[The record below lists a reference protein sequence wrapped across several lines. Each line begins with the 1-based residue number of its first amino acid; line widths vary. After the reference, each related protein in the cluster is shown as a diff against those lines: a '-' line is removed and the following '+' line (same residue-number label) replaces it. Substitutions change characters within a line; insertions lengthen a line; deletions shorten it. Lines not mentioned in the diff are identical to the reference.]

1 MLAPRIAMKPE
12 IRWLARLAI
21 DQKLLRPDQCRA
33 LRAALGPGAEFMDF
47 AQKIIDDGLVTD
59 VELLEKLAGIAV
71 AKGQKG
77 LPAADPFEEEP
88 PPPAPVVKTAPRGLS
103 LRVTG
108 QPPANAAPAP
118 APSAPP
124 PSPAPAYSPPTAAA
138 PSAPAYEAPP
148 YTPPAETA
156 TGPVAAGPAPQFAFE
171 SITGLDDSA
180 LAKALRGLLRAT
192 AAYGASDLHFSTGA
206 RPFVRKNRAF
216 SFLSNY
222 VLTPED
228 ALRLNTVLLSE
239 GQNKIYLDRKDY
251 DYALALSGTDRY
263 RVNLMFHKNGSAG
276 SYRMVPEKVRS
287 LKDLGFSQH
296 VETLKKLLT
305 YHNGLILIT
314 GPVGSGKTT
323 TLASMVD
330 YLNASRTDHI
340 ITVEDPIE
348 VVQPAKGCN
357 VSQREVGSH
366 TKSFHSAL
374 KGALRED
381 PDIIVIGELRDLET
395 IEMAVSAA
403 ETGHLVIGTM
413 HTSDAATTLTR
424 LLDVFPPAQQTQ
436 IRSSVA
442 ESLRGVVCQRL
453 LPAAEGGGLVLAC
466 EILINNIAVA
476 NLIREG
482 KSQGIRNAM
491 ETGLKDGMCLM
502 DNVVFGLYNDREI
515 TSATALASISNRVL
529 RAKIT

>member
-1 MLAPRIAMKPE
+1 MKPE
-12 IRWLARLAI
+12 IRWLARLAL
-21 DQKLLRPDQCRA
+21 DQKLLSPDQCRS
-33 LRAALGPGAEFMDF
+33 LRDALGPQADFMDF
-47 AQKIIDDGLVTD
+47 AQRIIDDGLVTD
-59 VELLEKLAGIAV
+59 VELLEKLAGLAV
-71 AKGQKG
+71 VKGQKG
-77 LPAADPFEEEP
+77 VPLEDPFAEEEP
-88 PPPAPVVKTAPRGLS
+88 EAASIRPRGLS

-108 QPPANAAPAP
+108 QAPTLPAPEPAPVLAAPEPKPAPPRAPTPEPAP
-118 APSAPP
+118 APPPAAPVHQ
-124 PSPAPAYSPPTAAA
+124 AAA
-138 PSAPAYEAPP
+138 KTSPGPLAQSEAPK
-148 YTPPAETA
+148 
-156 TGPVAAGPAPQFAFE
+156 FAFE
-171 SITGLDDSA
+171 AMDALDDSA
-180 LAKALRGLLRAT
+180 LAAGLRALLRET
-192 AAYGASDLHFSTGA
+192 AAFGASDLHLSTGA

-216 SFLSNY
+216 SFLGNY
-222 VLTPED
+222 VLTARD
-228 ALRLNTVLLSE
+228 ALRLNTVLLSA
-239 GQNKIYLDRKDY
+239 GQKKTFLDRKDY
-251 DYALALSGTDRY
+251 DYALAPGGSSRY
-263 RVNLMFHKNGSAG
+263 RVNLMVHKNGPAG
-276 SYRMVPEKVRS
+276 SYRMVPDRVRG
-287 LKDLGFSQH
+287 LKDLGFAQH
-296 VETLKKLLT
+296 VDTLKKLLT

-330 YLNASRTDHI
+330 YLNTSRTDHI

-357 VSQREVGSH
+357 VSQREVGAH
-366 TKSFHSAL
+366 TKSFFTAL

-424 LLDVFPPAQQTQ
+424 MLDVFPPAQQTQ

-453 LPAAEGGGLVLAC
+453 LPAAKGGGLVLAC
-466 EILINNIAVA
+466 EILINNIAVS

-482 KSQGIRNAM
+482 KTQGIRNAM

-515 TSATALASISNRVL
+515 TTATALAGISNRVL

>member
-1 MLAPRIAMKPE
+1 MKPE
-12 IRWLARLAI
+12 IRWLARLAL
-21 DQKLLRPDQCRA
+21 DQNLLRPSQCRS
-33 LRAALGPGAEFMDF
+33 LRAALGDQAEFMDF
-47 AQKIIDDGLVTD
+47 AQKLIDDGLVTD
-59 VELLEKLAGIAV
+59 VTLLEKLAGLAV

-77 LPAADPFEEEP
+77 VPASDPFEEEEAPAP
-88 PPPAPVVKTAPRGLS
+88 PPPAAVPRGLS
-103 LRVTG
+103 MRARGLETA
-108 QPPANAAPAP
+108 PTPATATPTPAPAP
-118 APSAPP
+118 APVAE
-124 PSPAPAYSPPTAAA
+124 PAPATAPMAYDAFGAPMAAA
-138 PSAPAYEAPP
+138 P
-148 YTPPAETA
+148 
-156 TGPVAAGPAPQFAFE
+156 AAKSFGPAPKFAFE
-171 SITGLDDSA
+171 TMAALDDA
-180 LAKALRGLLRAT
+180 GLAAALRGLLRDTGAF
-192 AAYGASDLHFSTGA
+192 GASDLHLSTGA

-216 SFLSNY
+216 SFLSDY
-222 VLTPED
+222 PLTAAD
-228 ALRLNTVLLSE
+228 ALRLNTILLSA
-239 GQNKIYLDRKDY
+239 GQKKTFLDRKDY
-251 DYALALSGTDRY
+251 DYALALSATDRY
-263 RVNLMFHKNGSAG
+263 RVNLMFHKNGAAG

-287 LKDLGFSQH
+287 LKELGFASH
-296 VETLKKLLT
+296 IETLKKLLT

-330 YLNASRTDHI
+330 YLNTTRTDHI

-357 VSQREVGSH
+357 VSQREVGAH

-453 LPAAEGGGLVLAC
+453 LPAATGGGLVLAC
-466 EILINNIAVA
+466 EILVNNVAVS

-491 ETGLKDGMCLM
+491 ETGLKEGMCLM
-502 DNVVFGLYNDREI
+502 DNVVFGLYNDRDI
-515 TSATALASISNRVL
+515 TSQTALTNISNRVL

>member
-1 MLAPRIAMKPE
+1 MKPE
-12 IRWLARLAI
+12 IRWLARLAL
-21 DQKLLRPDQCRA
+21 DQKLLRPDQCRS
-33 LRAALGPGAEFMDF
+33 LRDALGPHAEFMDF
-47 AQKIIDDGLVTD
+47 AQKIVDDGLVTD
-59 VELLEKLAGIAV
+59 IELLEKLAGLAV

-77 LPAADPFEEEP
+77 VPLEDPFAEEA
-88 PPPAPVVKTAPRGLS
+88 PAVAATRPRGLS

-108 QPPANAAPAP
+108 QAQTPPAPEPPPAP
-118 APSAPP
+118 AAPEP
-124 PSPAPAYSPPTAAA
+124 KPAPRPAPATEPPPAPPRAAPVHRAAA
-138 PSAPAYEAPP
+138 ETSSGPLAQGDAPK
-148 YTPPAETA
+148 
-156 TGPVAAGPAPQFAFE
+156 FAFE
-171 SITGLDDSA
+171 AMEALDDSA
-180 LAKALRGLLRAT
+180 LAAGLRGLLRET
-192 AAYGASDLHFSTGA
+192 AAFGASDLHLSTGA

-216 SFLSNY
+216 SFLSSY
-222 VLTPED
+222 ALTAQD
-228 ALRLNTVLLSE
+228 ALRLNTVLLSA
-239 GQNKIYLDRKDY
+239 GQKKTFLERKDY
-251 DYALALSGTDRY
+251 DYALALGGSSRY
-263 RVNLMFHKNGSAG
+263 RVNLMVHKNGPAG
-276 SYRMVPEKVRS
+276 SYRMVPDRVRS
-287 LKDLGFSQH
+287 LKDLGFAQH
-296 VETLKKLLT
+296 VDTLKKLLT

-330 YLNASRTDHI
+330 YLNTSRTDHI

-357 VSQREVGSH
+357 VSQREVGAH
-366 TKSFHSAL
+366 TKSFFTAL

-453 LPAAEGGGLVLAC
+453 LPAATGGGLVLAC
-466 EILINNIAVA
+466 EILINNIAVS

-491 ETGLKDGMCLM
+491 ETGMKDGMCLM

-515 TSATALASISNRVL
+515 TAATALAGISNRVL

>member
-1 MLAPRIAMKPE
+1 MKPE
-12 IRWLARLAI
+12 IRWLARLAL
-21 DQKLLRPDQCRA
+21 DQNLLRPDQCRS
-33 LRAALGPGAEFMDF
+33 LRDALGPQADFMDF

-59 VELLEKLAGIAV
+59 VALLEKLAGLAV

-77 LPAADPFEEEP
+77 VPLDDPFAEETPGSPPAA
-88 PPPAPVVKTAPRGLS
+88 AARPRGLS

-108 QPPANAAPAP
+108 QGQPAPAP
-118 APSAPP
+118 APEQ
-124 PSPAPAYSPPTAAA
+124 
-138 PSAPAYEAPP
+138 PSAPAAQDPKPSREPAPEP
-148 YTPPAETA
+148 AREPASTPPRSVPVRPTAAEPPA
-156 TGPVAAGPAPQFAFE
+156 GPIAAGDAPKFAFE
-171 SITGLDDSA
+171 AMDALDDAA
-180 LAKALRGLLRAT
+180 LAAGLRGLLRDT
-192 AAYGASDLHFSTGA
+192 AAFGASDLHLSTGA

-216 SFLSNY
+216 SFLSSY
-222 VLTPED
+222 ALTAQD
-228 ALRLNTVLLSE
+228 ALRLNTVLLSA
-239 GQNKIYLDRKDY
+239 GQKKTFLERKDY
-251 DYALALSGTDRY
+251 DYALALGGSSRY
-263 RVNLMFHKNGSAG
+263 RVNLMVHKNGPAG
-276 SYRMVPEKVRS
+276 SYRMVPDRVRS
-287 LKDLGFSQH
+287 LKDLGFAQH
-296 VETLKKLLT
+296 VDTLKKLLT

-330 YLNASRTDHI
+330 YLNTSRTDHI

-357 VSQREVGSH
+357 VSQREVGAH
-366 TKSFHSAL
+366 TKSFFTAL

-453 LPAAEGGGLVLAC
+453 LPAATGGGLVLAC
-466 EILINNIAVA
+466 EILINNIAVS

-491 ETGLKDGMCLM
+491 ETGMKDGMCLM

-515 TSATALASISNRVL
+515 TAATALAGISNRVL

>member
-1 MLAPRIAMKPE
+1 MKPE
-12 IRWLARLAI
+12 IRWLARLAL
-21 DQKLLRPDQCRA
+21 DQNLLRPDQCRS
-33 LRAALGPGAEFMDF
+33 LRKSLGDEADFMDF
-47 AQKIIDDGLVTD
+47 AQKLIDDGLVTD
-59 VELLEKLAGIAV
+59 VALLEKLAGLAV

-77 LPAADPFEEEP
+77 PPASDPFEEDEAPP
-88 PPPAPVVKTAPRGLS
+88 PPPAPAAAPRGLS
-103 LRVTG
+103 MRARGLE
-108 QPPANAAPAP
+108 PAPTQSAPAP
-118 APSAPP
+118 A
-124 PSPAPAYSPPTAAA
+124 SPPTPAAA
-138 PSAPAYEAPP
+138 PASPAIQPTYDAFGAPMAAAPAAKTSGPSP
-148 YTPPAETA
+148 KFDFETMSA
-156 TGPVAAGPAPQFAFE
+156 
-171 SITGLDDSA
+171 LDDA
-180 LAKALRGLLRAT
+180 GLAAALRGLLRDTGAF
-192 AAYGASDLHFSTGA
+192 GASDLHLSTGA

-216 SFLSNY
+216 SFLSDY
-222 VLTPED
+222 PLTAAD
-228 ALRLNTVLLSE
+228 ALRLNTALLSA
-239 GQNKIYLDRKDY
+239 GQKKTFLDRKDY
-251 DYALALSGTDRY
+251 DYALALSATDRY
-263 RVNLMFHKNGSAG
+263 RVNLMFHKNGAAG
-276 SYRMVPEKVRS
+276 SYRMVPEKVRG
-287 LKDLGFSQH
+287 LKELGFASH

-330 YLNASRTDHI
+330 YLNTSRTDHI

-357 VSQREVGSH
+357 VSQREVGAH

-466 EILINNIAVA
+466 EILVNNIAVS

-491 ETGLKDGMCLM
+491 ETGMKEGMCLM
-502 DNVVFGLYNDREI
+502 DNVVFGLYNDRDI
-515 TSATALASISNRVL
+515 TSQTALANISNRVL

>member
-1 MLAPRIAMKPE
+1 MKPE
-12 IRWLARLAI
+12 ILWLARLAL
-21 DQKLLRPDQCRA
+21 DQNLLRPSQCRS
-33 LRAALGPGAEFMDF
+33 LRTALGDHAEFMDF
-47 AQKIIDDGLVTD
+47 AQKLIDDGLVTD
-59 VELLEKLAGIAV
+59 VALLEKLAGLAV

-77 LPAADPFEEEP
+77 PPAFDPFEEEEAPTP
-88 PPPAPVVKTAPRGLS
+88 PVAPRGLS
-103 LRVTG
+103 MRARGLEPVPA
-108 QPPANAAPAP
+108 PPAPATATAPAP
-118 APSAPP
+118 APARA
-124 PSPAPAYSPPTAAA
+124 PAPAAEPAPTAAPMAYDAYGA
-138 PSAPAYEAPP
+138 PITAPVPTGSAAS
-148 YTPPAETA
+148 
-156 TGPVAAGPAPQFAFE
+156 GPVPKFAFE
-171 SITGLDDSA
+171 AMSALDDA
-180 LAKALRGLLRAT
+180 GLAAALRRLLRDT
-192 AAYGASDLHFSTGA
+192 GAYGASDLHLSTGA

-216 SFLSNY
+216 SFLSDY
-222 VLTPED
+222 PLTAAD
-228 ALRLNTVLLSE
+228 ALRLNTALLSA
-239 GQNKIYLDRKDY
+239 GQKKTFLDRKDY
-251 DYALALSGTDRY
+251 DYALALSANDRY
-263 RVNLMFHKNGSAG
+263 RVNLMFHKNGAAG
-276 SYRMVPEKVRS
+276 SYRLVPEKVRS
-287 LKDLGFSQH
+287 LKELGFANH
-296 VETLKKLLT
+296 IETLKKLLT

-330 YLNASRTDHI
+330 YLNTTRTDHI

-357 VSQREVGSH
+357 VSQREVGAH
-366 TKSFHSAL
+366 TKSFQSAL

-453 LPAAEGGGLVLAC
+453 LPAASGGGLVLAC
-466 EILINNIAVA
+466 EILVNNVA
-476 NLIREG
+476 ISNLIREG

-491 ETGLKDGMCLM
+491 ETGLKEGMCLM
-502 DNVVFGLYNDREI
+502 DNVVFGLYNDRDI
-515 TSATALASISNRVL
+515 TGQTALANISNRVL

>member
-1 MLAPRIAMKPE
+1 MKPE
-12 IRWLARLAI
+12 IRWLARLAL
-21 DQKLLRPDQCRA
+21 DQKLLRPDQCRS
-33 LRAALGPGAEFMDF
+33 LRDALGPHAEFMDF

-59 VELLEKLAGIAV
+59 VALLEKLAGLAV

-77 LPAADPFEEEP
+77 VPLDDPFAEEAPAVP
-88 PPPAPVVKTAPRGLS
+88 PVAAAGPRGPS

-108 QPPANAAPAP
+108 QAQTPPASDPEPARAAQATKPAP
-118 APSAPP
+118 P
-124 PSPAPAYSPPTAAA
+124 AA
-138 PSAPAYEAPP
+138 PSREPTPAQTRAAPVHQAVAKTPSGPLATGEAPK
-148 YTPPAETA
+148 
-156 TGPVAAGPAPQFAFE
+156 FAFE
-171 SITGLDDSA
+171 AMEALDDPA
-180 LAKALRGLLRAT
+180 LAAGLRSLLRET
-192 AAYGASDLHFSTGA
+192 AAFGASDLHLSTGS

-216 SFLSNY
+216 SFLGNY
-222 VLTPED
+222 ALTAQD
-228 ALRLNTVLLSE
+228 ALRLNTVLLSA
-239 GQNKIYLDRKDY
+239 GQKKTFLDRKDY
-251 DYALALSGTDRY
+251 DYALALGGNRRY
-263 RVNLMFHKNGSAG
+263 RVNLMVHKNGAAG
-276 SYRMVPEKVRS
+276 SYRMVPDRLRS

-296 VETLKKLLT
+296 VDTLKKLLS

-330 YLNASRTDHI
+330 YLNTSRTDHI

-357 VSQREVGSH
+357 VSQREVGAH
-366 TKSFHSAL
+366 TKSFFTAL

-395 IEMAVSAA
+395 VEMAVSAA

-466 EILINNIAVA
+466 EILINNIAVS

-491 ETGLKDGMCLM
+491 ETGMKDGMCLM

-515 TSATALASISNRVL
+515 TAATALAGISNRVL